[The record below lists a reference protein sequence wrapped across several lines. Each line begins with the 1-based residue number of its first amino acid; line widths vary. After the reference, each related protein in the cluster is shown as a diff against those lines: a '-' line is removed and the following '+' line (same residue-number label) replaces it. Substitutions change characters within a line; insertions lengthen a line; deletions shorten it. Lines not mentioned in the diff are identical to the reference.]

1 MDNNRPL
8 RGQKALVTGANSGIG
23 AGIARA
29 LAAAGAAVVVNYV
42 SREDAAKG
50 VVEELKAAGVDALA
64 LHADVSRE
72 DEVTA
77 MFDAVER
84 AWGGVD
90 ILVNNAGLQ
99 HVSPVVDF
107 PDERFEHLVRV
118 MLFGAFHLT
127 KAVLPGMIAR
137 GWGRIVNM
145 GSIHSL
151 VASPDKAAYVS
162 AKHGLLG
169 LTRTVALE
177 VGAYGVTVNLVA
189 PSYVRTGL
197 VEGQLERQSQTLGI
211 PVERVVDEVMLAP
224 AAVKRLLE
232 PTDVAAYVR
241 FLCTEAARSITGTA
255 QVIDGGWTA
264 R

>member
-1 MDNNRPL
+1 MSTIYNLAMAELEGRV
-8 RGQKALVTGANSGIG
+8 ALVTGAARGIG
-23 AGIARA
+23 QAVAAGLAEDGATVA
-29 LAAAGAAVVVNYV
+29 LADVDPAAAAAAADGVPHAIAFGCDVA
-42 SREDAAKG
+42 DAADCRR
-50 VVEELKAAGVDALA
+50 LVDA
-64 LHADVSRE
+64 
-72 DEVTA
+72 VTTA
-77 MFDAVER
+77 TGR
-84 AWGGVD
+84 VD

-211 PVERVVDEVMLAP
+211 PVERVVDEVMLGP

>member
-1 MDNNRPL
+1 MSTIYNLAMAELEGRV
-8 RGQKALVTGANSGIG
+8 ALVTGAARGIG
-23 AGIARA
+23 QAIAAGLAEDGAIVA
-29 LAAAGAAVVVNYV
+29 LADLDPVAAAA
-42 SREDAAKG
+42 AADG
-50 VVEELKAAGVDALA
+50 IPPAIAIGCDVADPADCRRLVEA
-64 LHADVSRE
+64 
-72 DEVTA
+72 VTTA
-77 MFDAVER
+77 TGR
-84 AWGGVD
+84 VD

-99 HVSPVVDF
+99 HESPIVDF

-151 VASPDKAAYVS
+151 VASPDTAAYVS

-177 VGAYGVTVNLVA
+177 VGAAGVTVNLVA

-197 VEGQLERQSQTLGI
+197 VEGQLERQSQALGI
-211 PVERVVDEVMLAP
+211 PVDRVVDEVMLAP
-224 AAVKRLLE
+224 VAVKRLLE
-232 PTDVAAYVR
+232 PMEVAAYVR
-241 FLCTEAARSITGTA
+241 FLCTDAARSITGTA

>member
-1 MDNNRPL
+1 MSTIYNRPMAEL
-8 RGQKALVTGANSGIG
+8 EGRVALVTGAARGIG
-23 AGIARA
+23 QAIAAGLAEDGATVA
-29 LAAAGAAVVVNYV
+29 LADVDPAGAAAAADTIPHAIAFGADVA
-42 SREDAAKG
+42 DAAACRQL
-50 VVEELKAAGVDALA
+50 VDAVTTAAG
-64 LHADVSRE
+64 R
-72 DEVTA
+72 
-77 MFDAVER
+77 
-84 AWGGVD
+84 VD

-99 HVSPVVDF
+99 HVAPIVDF
-107 PDERFEHLVRV
+107 PEERFEHLIRV

-151 VASPDKAAYVS
+151 VASPDKAAYVA

-169 LTRTVALE
+169 LTRTTALE
-177 VGAYGVTVNLVA
+177 VGAHGITANLVA
-189 PSYVRTGL
+189 PSYVRTSL
-197 VEGQLERQSQTLGI
+197 VEGQLERQAVTLGI
-211 PVERVVDEVMLAP
+211 PADRVVDEVMLAP

-232 PTDVAAYVR
+232 PSEVAAYVR
-241 FLCTEAARSITGTA
+241 FLCSEAGRSITGSA